1 MSSLLLKSGDDMI
14 STIIQFP
21 GVVAAAGSTTRD
33 IPIFEAVPFTAM
45 CPKCKD
51 VRCQR
56 GYTPRSLFRLLG
68 RNDVIEAYCVV
79 CDEFWPISAGER
91 RALAERLVSARN

>member
-1 MSSLLLKSGDDMI
+1 VASA
-14 STIIQFP
+14 IIEFP
-21 GVVAAAGSTTRD
+21 AGAATADRTDPRVAPIELTPFAA
-33 IPIFEAVPFTAM
+33 V

-68 RNDVIEAYCVV
+68 CNHPIQAYCVV
-79 CDEFWPISAGER
+79 CDEFWPISAKER
-91 RALAERLVSARN
+91 RALIERLVSGRG